1 MKKLLY
7 LLLGLLGFTSCEK
20 LGPGECPVEYGCPTV
35 DYIINGVVTDEDG
48 APIKGIKIDAAGLY
62 KPYDSETTE
71 YVSGEDGSFVI
82 ERYRAGGIYGEL
94 LFTDVDGEENG
105 GEFADSNVNVAR
117 FSKKQV
123 EEGEGWYSGKYE
135 VTAKVKL
142 KKK

>member
-7 LLLGLLGFTSCEK
+7 LLLGLLGFTSC
-20 LGPGECPVEYGCPTV
+20 GGGSVEYGCPTV
-35 DYIINGVVTDEDG
+35 DYVINGVVTDEEG
-48 APIKGIKIDAAGLY
+48 TPIKGIKIDASGLNGSYAG
-62 KPYDSETTE
+62 ETTE

-82 ERYRAGGIYGEL
+82 ERHRAVIVRGEL

-105 GEFADSNVNVAR
+105 GEFADSNVDIAR
-117 FSKKQV
+117 FNQKKV
-123 EEGEGWYSGKYE
+123 EEGEGWYNGKYE